1 MIRQSFRLILTNNE
15 KKDKID
21 TVTLEMEDGSEVEFA
36 ILDEFDMDTEKFVL
50 LSEIEGDSISSDP
63 ERMLFMKAISDESCE
78 EDEVIL
84 NVIED
89 PEQYNAVVEFYAE
102 LD

>member
-1 MIRQSFRLILTNNE
+1 MGIEENE
-15 KKDKID
+15 EMDEFD

-50 LSEIEGDSISSDP
+50 LSEIEGDSISTDP
-63 ERMLFMKAISDESCE
+63 ERMLFMKAIMDESCE

-89 PEQYNAVVEFYAE
+89 PEKYSAVVDFYAE

>member
-1 MIRQSFRLILTNNE
+1 MGIEENE
-15 KKDKID
+15 EMDEFD

-36 ILDEFDMDTEKFVL
+36 ILDEFEMETEKFVL
-50 LSEIEGDSISSDP
+50 LGEIEGDNINTDP
-63 ERMLFMKAISDESCE
+63 DGMLFMKAIMYESCE

-89 PEQYNAVVEFYAE
+89 PEKYSAVVDFYAE

>member
-1 MIRQSFRLILTNNE
+1 MGIEENE
-15 KKDKID
+15 EMDEFD

-63 ERMLFMKAISDESCE
+63 ERMLFMKAIADESCE

-89 PEQYNAVVEFYAE
+89 QEQYNAVVEFYAE

>member
-1 MIRQSFRLILTNNE
+1 MGIEENE
-15 KKDKID
+15 EMDEFD

-63 ERMLFMKAISDESCE
+63 ERMLFMKAIADESCE
-78 EDEVIL
+78 EDEVVL

>member
-1 MIRQSFRLILTNNE
+1 MGIEENE
-15 KKDKID
+15 EMDEFD

-63 ERMLFMKAISDESCE
+63 ERMLFMKAIADESCD

-89 PEQYNAVVEFYAE
+89 PEQYNAVVEFYSTLE
-102 LD
+102 

>member
-1 MIRQSFRLILTNNE
+1 MGIEENE
-15 KKDKID
+15 EMDEFD

-50 LSEIEGDSISSDP
+50 LSEIEDDSISSDP
-63 ERMLFMKAISDESCE
+63 ERMLFMKAIADESCE

-89 PEQYNAVVEFYAE
+89 PEQYNAVVEFYSTLE
-102 LD
+102 

>member
-1 MIRQSFRLILTNNE
+1 MGIEENE
-15 KKDKID
+15 EMDEFD

-50 LSEIEGDSISSDP
+50 LSEIEGDSISTDS
-63 ERMLFMKAISDESCE
+63 ERMLFMKAIADESCE

>member
-1 MIRQSFRLILTNNE
+1 MGIEENE
-15 KKDKID
+15 EMDEFD

-63 ERMLFMKAISDESCE
+63 ERMLFMKAIADESCE

-89 PEQYNAVVEFYAE
+89 PEQYNAVVEFYSTLE
-102 LD
+102 

>member
-1 MIRQSFRLILTNNE
+1 MGIEENE
-15 KKDKID
+15 EMDEFD

-50 LSEIEGDSISSDP
+50 LSEIEGDSISRDP
-63 ERMLFMKAISDESCE
+63 ERMLFMKAIADESCE

>member
-1 MIRQSFRLILTNNE
+1 MGIEENE
-15 KKDKID
+15 EMDEFD

-63 ERMLFMKAISDESCE
+63 ERMLFMKAIADESCE

-84 NVIED
+84 NVI
-89 PEQYNAVVEFYAE
+89 
-102 LD
+102 

>member
-1 MIRQSFRLILTNNE
+1 MGIEENE
-15 KKDKID
+15 EMDEFD

-63 ERMLFMKAISDESCE
+63 ERMLFMKAIADESCE

-89 PEQYNAVVEFYAE
+89 PKQYNAVVEFYAE

>member
-1 MIRQSFRLILTNNE
+1 MGIEENE
-15 KKDKID
+15 EMDEFD

-36 ILDEFDMDTEKFVL
+36 ILDEFEMETEKFVL
-50 LSEIEGDSISSDP
+50 LGEIEGDNINTDADG
-63 ERMLFMKAISDESCE
+63 MLFMKAIMDESCE

-89 PEQYNAVVEFYAE
+89 PEKYSAVVDFYAE

>member
-1 MIRQSFRLILTNNE
+1 MGIEENE
-15 KKDKID
+15 EMDEFD

-50 LSEIEGDSISSDP
+50 LSEIEGDSSSSDP
-63 ERMLFMKAISDESCE
+63 ERMLFMKAIADESCE

>member
-1 MIRQSFRLILTNNE
+1 MGIEENE
-15 KKDKID
+15 EMDEFD

-50 LSEIEGDSISSDP
+50 LSEIEGYSISSDP
-63 ERMLFMKAISDESCE
+63 ERMLFMKAIADESCE

>member
-1 MIRQSFRLILTNNE
+1 MGIEENE
-15 KKDKID
+15 EMDEFD

-36 ILDEFDMDTEKFVL
+36 ILDEFDIDTEKSVL

-63 ERMLFMKAISDESCE
+63 ERMLFMKAIADESCE

>member
-1 MIRQSFRLILTNNE
+1 MGIEENE
-15 KKDKID
+15 EMDEFD

-63 ERMLFMKAISDESCE
+63 GRMLFMRAVSDESCE

>member
-1 MIRQSFRLILTNNE
+1 MGIEENE
-15 KKDKID
+15 EMDEFD

-36 ILDEFDMDTEKFVL
+36 ILDEFEMETEKFVL
-50 LSEIEGDSISSDP
+50 LGEIEGDNISTHPDG
-63 ERMLFMKAISDESCE
+63 MLFMKAIMDESCE

-89 PEQYNAVVEFYAE
+89 PEKYSAVVDFYAE

>member
-1 MIRQSFRLILTNNE
+1 MGIEENE
-15 KKDKID
+15 EMDEFD

-50 LSEIEGDSISSDP
+50 FSEIEGDSISSDP

>member
-1 MIRQSFRLILTNNE
+1 MGIEENE
-15 KKDKID
+15 EMDEFD

-63 ERMLFMKAISDESCE
+63 ERMLFMKAIADESCE

-89 PEQYNAVVEFYAE
+89 PEQYNAVVGFYAE

>member
-1 MIRQSFRLILTNNE
+1 MGIEENE
-15 KKDKID
+15 EMDEFD

-36 ILDEFDMDTEKFVL
+36 ILDEFEMETEKFVL
-50 LSEIEGDSISSDP
+50 LGEIEGDNINTDP
-63 ERMLFMKAISDESCE
+63 DGMLFMKGIMDESCE

-89 PEQYNAVVEFYAE
+89 PEKYSAVVDFYAE

>member
-1 MIRQSFRLILTNNE
+1 
-15 KKDKID
+15 
-21 TVTLEMEDGSEVEFA
+21 MEDGSEVEFA

-50 LSEIEGDSISSDP
+50 LSEIEGDSISTDP
-63 ERMLFMKAISDESCE
+63 ERMLFMKAIADESCE

>member
-1 MIRQSFRLILTNNE
+1 MGIEENE
-15 KKDKID
+15 EMDEFD

-36 ILDEFDMDTEKFVL
+36 ILDEFEMETEKFVL
-50 LSEIEGDSISSDP
+50 LGEIEGDNINTDQDG
-63 ERMLFMKAISDESCE
+63 MLFMKAIMDESCE

-89 PEQYNAVVEFYAE
+89 PEKYSAVVDFYAE

>member
-1 MIRQSFRLILTNNE
+1 MGIEENE
-15 KKDKID
+15 EMDEFD

-63 ERMLFMKAISDESCE
+63 ERMLFMKAIADESCE

-89 PEQYNAVVEFYAE
+89 PEQYNAVVEFYTE

>member
-1 MIRQSFRLILTNNE
+1 MGIEENE
-15 KKDKID
+15 EMDEFD

-63 ERMLFMKAISDESCE
+63 ERMLFMKSIADESCE

-89 PEQYNAVVEFYAE
+89 PEQYNAVVEFYVE

>member
-1 MIRQSFRLILTNNE
+1 MGIEENE
-15 KKDKID
+15 EMDEFD

-63 ERMLFMKAISDESCE
+63 ERMLFMKAIADESCE

-89 PEQYNAVVEFYAE
+89 PEQYKAVVEFYAE

>member
-1 MIRQSFRLILTNNE
+1 MGIEENE
-15 KKDKID
+15 EMDEFD
-21 TVTLEMEDGSEVEFA
+21 TVTLEMEDGREVEFA

-63 ERMLFMKAISDESCE
+63 ERMLFMKAIADESCE

>member
-1 MIRQSFRLILTNNE
+1 MGIEENE
-15 KKDKID
+15 EMDEFD

-36 ILDEFDMDTEKFVL
+36 ILDEYDMDTEKFEL
-50 LSEIEGDSISSDP
+50 HSEIEGDSNSTDP
-63 ERMLFMKAISDESCE
+63 ERMLFMKAIADESCE

>member
-1 MIRQSFRLILTNNE
+1 MGIEENE
-15 KKDKID
+15 EMDEFD

-50 LSEIEGDSISSDP
+50 ISEIEGDSISSDP
-63 ERMLFMKAISDESCE
+63 ERMLFMKAIADESCE

-89 PEQYNAVVEFYAE
+89 PEQYNAVVEFYATLE
-102 LD
+102 

>member
-1 MIRQSFRLILTNNE
+1 MGIEENE
-15 KKDKID
+15 EMDEFD
-21 TVTLEMEDGSEVEFA
+21 TVTLEREDGSEVEFA
-36 ILDEFDMDTEKFVL
+36 ILDEFEMETEKFVL
-50 LSEIEGDSISSDP
+50 LGEIEGDNINTDP
-63 ERMLFMKAISDESCE
+63 DSMLFMKAIMDESCE

-89 PEQYNAVVEFYAE
+89 PEKYSAVVDFYAE

>member
-1 MIRQSFRLILTNNE
+1 MALVIIMIIQ
-15 KKDKID
+15 
-21 TVTLEMEDGSEVEFA
+21 TVESVFLLPVEA
-36 ILDEFDMDTEKFVL
+36 
-50 LSEIEGDSISSDP
+50 P
-63 ERMLFMKAISDESCE
+63 

-89 PEQYNAVVEFYAE
+89 PEKYSAVVDFYAE

>member
-1 MIRQSFRLILTNNE
+1 MGIEENE
-15 KKDKID
+15 EMDEFD

-36 ILDEFDMDTEKFVL
+36 ILDEFEMETEKFVL
-50 LSEIEGDSISSDP
+50 LGEIEGDNINTDHDG
-63 ERMLFMKAISDESCE
+63 MLFMKAIMDESCE

-89 PEQYNAVVEFYAE
+89 PEKYSAVVDFYAE

>member
-1 MIRQSFRLILTNNE
+1 MGIEENE
-15 KKDKID
+15 EMDEFD

-36 ILDEFDMDTEKFVL
+36 ILDEFEMETEKFVL
-50 LSEIEGDSISSDP
+50 LGEIEGDNINTDP
-63 ERMLFMKAISDESCE
+63 DGMLFMKAIMDESFE

-89 PEQYNAVVEFYAE
+89 PEKYSAVVDFYAE

>member
-1 MIRQSFRLILTNNE
+1 MGIEENE
-15 KKDKID
+15 EMDEFD

-63 ERMLFMKAISDESCE
+63 ERMLFMKAIADESCE

-89 PEQYNAVVEFYAE
+89 PEQYNAVGEFYAE

>member
-1 MIRQSFRLILTNNE
+1 MGIEENE
-15 KKDKID
+15 EMDEFD

-63 ERMLFMKAISDESCE
+63 ERMLFMKAIADESSE

-89 PEQYNAVVEFYAE
+89 PEKYSAVVDFYAE